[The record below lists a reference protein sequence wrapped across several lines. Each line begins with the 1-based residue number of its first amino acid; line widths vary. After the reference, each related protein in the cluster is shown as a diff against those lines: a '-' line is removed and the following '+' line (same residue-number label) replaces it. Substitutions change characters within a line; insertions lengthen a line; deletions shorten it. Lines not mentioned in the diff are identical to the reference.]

1 MMKTIDGLG
10 KVGEIVKLEK
20 FVFSPLEN
28 HEGPTLKHQ
37 ECGCVCDGGHVHV
50 HGNDLLS
57 GSGWQYVPLSH

>member
-1 MMKTIDGLG
+1 MMKTIDSLR

-37 ECGCVCDGGHVHV
+37 ESAVEDDEGEKKKHC
-50 HGNDLLS
+50 LLMDS
-57 GSGWQYVPLSH
+57 KVPK